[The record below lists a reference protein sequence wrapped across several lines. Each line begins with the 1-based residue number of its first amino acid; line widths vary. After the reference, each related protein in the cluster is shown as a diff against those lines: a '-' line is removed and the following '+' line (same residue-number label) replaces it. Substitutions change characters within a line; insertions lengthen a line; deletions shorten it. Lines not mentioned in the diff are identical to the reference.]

1 MHLELMFWDN
11 RTLVSFAKSLL
22 TLGGSSTRNDLDKL
36 ARDNGLT
43 SAVEKNLE
51 LGDHV
56 SSVLGSV
63 L

>member
-1 MHLELMFWDN
+1 MDN
-11 RTLVSFAKSLL
+11 RTLVSLAKSLL

-36 ARDNGLT
+36 ARDDGLT